1 MTSLEDRRVRV
12 NLITTYRN
20 IDGKDKVEPELFL
33 DLVADGAKHQAMTG
47 VASIRGV
54 HAILHILT
62 SPEQSLKGVGDRAG
76 VQDRI
81 R

>member
-1 MTSLEDRRVRV
+1 MRV

-20 IDGKDKVEPELFL
+20 IDGKDKVDPGLFL
-33 DLVADGAKHQAMTG
+33 DLVAEAAKNQAMTG